1 MSKIN
6 YYALGIMAAVVS
18 FLGFIVENV
27 WLAITEGYINNRN
40 MHAPFLIGYGML
52 ILAIYL
58 VLGTPDKVIL
68 FRKYEKKT
76 TKVKS
81 YLLYFVLAFVVVCVA
96 EIVLG
101 TIVEKVCHI
110 NYWNYSW
117 LPLHITKYTSVPT
130 SFLFA
135 SLITFFM
142 GVIFQPLMTLIL
154 KINPK
159 VMKVLSIV
167 LVVVMLVDYLYS
179 FYWMIKKKDFLL
191 KWKFVFRK

>member
-1 MSKIN
+1 MKTN

-18 FLGFIVENV
+18 FLGFVVENI
-27 WLAITEGYINNRN
+27 WLAITKGYINNRN

-52 ILAIYL
+52 ILAIYF
-58 VLGTPDKVIL
+58 VIGTPDKVLL

-76 TKVKS
+76 TRIKG
-81 YLLYFVLAFVVVCVA
+81 YLLYFMLAFVVVCVS

-110 NYWNYSW
+110 DYWNYSW

-142 GVIFQPLMTLIL
+142 GVIFEPLMTLIL

-159 VMKVLSIV
+159 VMKILSVV

-179 FYWMIKKKDFLL
+179 FYWMIKKKDFFL
-191 KWKFVFRK
+191 KWKFVIRK

>member
-40 MHAPFLIGYGML
+40 MHTPFLIGYGML

-81 YLLYFVLAFVVVCVA
+81 YLLYFTLAFVVVCVA

>member
-40 MHAPFLIGYGML
+40 MHTPFLIGYGML

-81 YLLYFVLAFVVVCVA
+81 YLLYFALAFVVVCVA